1 MLLSEGC
8 STKYIYIFFFAL
20 FSRKEA
26 TLKYKTQPCLNLKK
40 KYTFFFWP
48 QALSRLLLALP
59 ASQMVD
65 KYKG

>member
-1 MLLSEGC
+1 MLLSGGC
-8 STKYIYIFFFAL
+8 STKYIYIFAL

-40 KYTFFFWP
+40 KYLFFWP
-48 QALSRLLLALP
+48 QALNRLLLAQP